1 MFDLDAAANE
11 AEGIPFD
18 FTFGGEKYQ
27 LPPRPDVLAASML
40 SVGNLYGG
48 LERMLGEEQ
57 WQRILSSSAVM
68 DEPKFAALLAA
79 YKAHSGVD
87 VGESVASSRS

>member
-1 MFDLDAAANE
+1 MFDLDAVANE
-11 AEGIPFD
+11 EGGIPFD

-27 LPPRPDVLAASML
+27 LPPRPDVLAASLM

-48 LERMLGEEQ
+48 LARLMGDEQ
-57 WQRILSSSAVM
+57 WERILGSDAVM
-68 DEPKFAALLAA
+68 DEPKLAALLAA

-87 VGESVASSRS
+87 LGESVASTSS